1 MVNQQEVYFFF
12 RDYTYRSFFMTRLS
26 FFTIT
31 SKLLQVFKEGRLEA
45 FSTLCFLKNP
55 NTVGSKKKMIQK
67 DFFFQYGVGL
77 LFFIPTPAAAPTPP
91 LQQHPPLPYG
101 THPPLPS
108 PLGWGG
114 VGRGGEGWGGE
125 GPPPPTG
132 GGGGGGVTFTN
143 KPSVWRLGESKKKSF

>member
-67 DFFFQYGVGL
+67 DFFFSVRCRFTVFYPHPCSSTL
-77 LFFIPTPAAAPTPP
+77 PCRTAPTHPTPP
-91 LQQHPPLPYG
+91 LWG
-101 THPPLPS
+101 GE
-108 PLGWGG
+108 GWGG
-114 VGRGGEGWGGE
+114 VGRGGEGRD
-125 GPPPPTG
+125 PPPPTG
-132 GGGGGGVTFTN
+132 RGGEGGVTFTN

>member
-67 DFFFQYGVGL
+67 DFFFSVRCRFTVFY
-77 LFFIPTPAAAPTPP
+77 PHPCSSTPPPPAAAPPP
-91 LQQHPPLPYG
+91 AVRHPPPPPLPFG
-101 THPPLPS
+101 VGGGGE
-108 PLGWGG
+108 GWGG
-114 VGRGGEGWGGE
+114 VGRGGTPPPYGEGWGG
-125 GPPPPTG
+125 G
-132 GGGGGGVTFTN
+132 GYVHKQTLSL
-143 KPSVWRLGESKKKSF
+143 KVRRE